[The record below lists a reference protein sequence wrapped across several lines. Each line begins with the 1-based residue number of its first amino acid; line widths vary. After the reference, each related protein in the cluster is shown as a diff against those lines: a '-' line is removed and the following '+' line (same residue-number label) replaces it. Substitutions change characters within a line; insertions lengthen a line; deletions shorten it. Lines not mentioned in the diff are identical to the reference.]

1 MKGTWEK
8 ISVSPLARSSH
19 SIDVVAGT
27 VYIFGG
33 ELEPRK
39 PVDDA
44 IHAVTLP
51 STASPA
57 DYYVIE
63 AKGETGVPSPRVGH
77 ATAAIGHRIFMF
89 GGRGGPEME
98 AMDERGRVQSTL
110 PPPRSYHSAVATDA
124 NGAGIF
130 IVHGG
135 CLADGCRG
143 SDVWAFDVQNRTAP
157 GKPRG
162 GTTLAISGRP
172 NRLYRFGGFNG
183 AGQEGGQLD
192 YLELGIDRA
201 EWQSLMQGENNST
214 EKSTADKWPG
224 HRSVAGK
231 EYLVLMFGERE
242 PSNAGHAAAGK
253 ISEGK
258 WTKVDVRSV
267 DNTSVE
273 GPGRR
278 GWIATAKTEN
288 GVVLWGGLDQDNQ
301 RLGDGWIFRLV

>member
-1 MKGTWEK
+1 MAGPETDYAKVHHGGHMGK

-98 AMDERGRVQSTL
+98 AMDERGRVWVFDTRTQLWSYLDPNTPAGASEVQSTL

-124 NGAGIF
+124 NGA
-130 IVHGG
+130 
-135 CLADGCRG
+135 D
-143 SDVWAFDVQNRTAP
+143 AP

-201 EWQSLMQGENNST
+201 EWQSLMQDENNST

-224 HRSVAGK
+224 HRSVAGMESIAANGRK

-253 ISEGK
+253 FWNESGPFRFRRANGP
-258 WTKVDVRSV
+258 RS
-267 DNTSVE
+267 T
-273 GPGRR
+273 
-278 GWIATAKTEN
+278 
-288 GVVLWGGLDQDNQ
+288 
-301 RLGDGWIFRLV
+301 

>member
-1 MKGTWEK
+1 
-8 ISVSPLARSSH
+8 
-19 SIDVVAGT
+19 
-27 VYIFGG
+27 
-33 ELEPRK
+33 
-39 PVDDA
+39 
-44 IHAVTLP
+44 
-51 STASPA
+51 
-57 DYYVIE
+57 
-63 AKGETGVPSPRVGH
+63 
-77 ATAAIGHRIFMF
+77 
-89 GGRGGPEME
+89 
-98 AMDERGRVQSTL
+98 
-110 PPPRSYHSAVATDA
+110 VATDA

-143 SDVWAFDVQNRTAP
+143 SDVWAFDVQNRVWQRLPDAP

-183 AGQEGGQLD
+183 TGQEGGQLD

-224 HRSVAGK
+224 HRSVAGMESITANGGK

-253 ISEGK
+253 FWDDVWAFQVSEGK